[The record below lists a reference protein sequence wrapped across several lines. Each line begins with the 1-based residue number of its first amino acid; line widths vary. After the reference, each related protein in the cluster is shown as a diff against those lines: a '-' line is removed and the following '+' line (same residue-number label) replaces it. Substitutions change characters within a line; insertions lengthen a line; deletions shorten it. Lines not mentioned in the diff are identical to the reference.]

1 MVHAALSARLC
12 LLCVLLVLPG
22 IHGSDLYVSPDGT
35 PLGPGTMAQPYDLAT
50 ALSGGVGQ
58 AGDTFWL
65 SGGNYV
71 IGHIDTKIEGAPEQP
86 ITFRQMPGE
95 WARIDG
101 SLTFF
106 GSLGNVVLRDFELY
120 SSDTNRLS
128 AQTDVGFNPTD
139 IKIIPGVAS
148 FVPNMSFINLV
159 VHDQTRHGFYISES
173 ATNNLV
179 YGCLVYNNGWA
190 SPDNAEGH
198 NFYVQ
203 SNKGTREITDNVA
216 FNVSGANFQIYENAI
231 NMHLVGVTLDGNVA
245 FNAGALQAVRNYRD
259 WIVGVDAPA
268 VNADRIVLKNNMGYY
283 PPGSATL
290 EQVQIGREGVNGSVA
305 LLNNYLPQGLVM
317 NNWTIAAVAGNV
329 FAAQTE
335 DYIVSLNQTQVT
347 LATAWNDNS
356 YSRSGAGGDFLG
368 NSTEYDFYAWQSNT
382 GYDTHSSYSVAKL
395 TGTKVFVRPNRYE
408 AGRANITVYNWD
420 NLSHVA
426 VDVSSALVPGA
437 AYEVRNA
444 QDFFAPPVLS
454 GVFDGQP
461 LDLPMKGLTVAVPNG
476 PLLTPRPTGP
486 TFNVF
491 VLLPRSVR
499 LQASAV
505 DGQARISW
513 PTNSGKWI
521 LQSTESLSVNSAWT
535 DDPNTPVVVGGQYVV
550 TDSISQGA
558 RFYRLRAAQ

>member
-1 MVHAALSARLC
+1 MVHAALGARLC
-12 LLCVLLVLPG
+12 VLCVLLIPLG
-22 IHGSDLYVSPDGT
+22 ILGNDLYVSPDGT

-50 ALSGGVGQ
+50 ALSGQVGQ
-58 AGDTFWL
+58 AGDTVWL

-71 IGHIDTKIEGAPEQP
+71 IGHIDTKIEGAPGQP
-86 ITFRQMPGE
+86 LTFRQMPGE
-95 WARIDG
+95 WARVDG
-101 SLTFF
+101 SLTFY
-106 GSLGNVVLRDFELY
+106 SSAGNVVLRDFELY

-128 AQTDVGFNPTD
+128 AQIGVGFDPTD

-148 FVPNMSFINLV
+148 YVPNMSFINLV
-159 VHDQTRHGFYISES
+159 VHDQTRHGFYISEY

-203 SNKGTREITDNVA
+203 SNRGTREITDNVA
-216 FNVSGANFQIYENAI
+216 FNASGANFQIYENAT
-231 NMHLVGVTLDGNVA
+231 NMRLVGITLDGNVA
-245 FNAGALQAVRNYRD
+245 FNAGAIQAVRNYRD

-268 VNADRIVLKNNMGYY
+268 LGADGIILKNNMGYY
-283 PPGSATL
+283 TPGSGAL

-317 NNWTIAAVAGNV
+317 NNWTIAAVAGNL
-329 FAAQTE
+329 FAAQSSS
-335 DYIVSLNQTQVT
+335 YIVNLNQTQVP

-368 NSTEYDFYAWQSNT
+368 NSTEYGFYDWQGDT
-382 GYDTHSSYSVAKL
+382 GYDSHSTYSVAKL

-408 AGRANITVYNWD
+408 AGRANIIVYNWD
-420 NLSHVA
+420 KLSDVA
-426 VDVSSALVPGA
+426 VDVSSALAPGT

-461 LDLPMKGLTVAVPNG
+461 LDLPMTGLKVAVPNG
-476 PLLTPRPTGP
+476 PLLTPPPTGP
-486 TFNVF
+486 AFNVF
-491 VLLPRSVR
+491 ILLPGSVR
-499 LQASAV
+499 LQAAAV
-505 DGQARISW
+505 DGQAQISW
-513 PTNSGKWI
+513 PTNSGKWV
-521 LQSTESLSVNSAWT
+521 LQFTESLSPNSAWT
-535 DDPNTPVVVGGQYVV
+535 DDSSTPVVVGGQYVV
-550 TDSISQGA
+550 TNSISQGA
-558 RFYRLRAAQ
+558 RFYRLRAAP